1 MLNSKCNIQLQYK
14 TRMTKVRFL
23 QHGIRICALVWLLHS
38 CDSNRSGREAFSE
51 QYQHWLKMAEA
62 YTMTNPDSSLIYAD
76 SLLKNPKVLAEDS
89 LLIPVLIN
97 KALALRASGMRDS
110 CLSVLAQLPA
120 LCKRSRDTANWSRA
134 ENIKAAAFED
144 YGQPQLVIKHA
155 SRAYELAKAAG
166 LQLHTARALLRIGGA
181 YSEKRELVKAQYHLL
196 RAYLVFDALDSL
208 AHVSEVATRIAN
220 NYNTLG
226 KLDSALWYGR
236 LAVRKAEANGVPVV
250 RAQAY
255 NNLGI
260 LFKNS
265 QPDSAIY
272 WYKQSQALDPTLEV
286 RMNLISIAIQEGD
299 YSGDVQNMLDSLM
312 ADCRA
317 QKRWSGIAR
326 CHLQYSGIHEIKG
339 EWRLAA
345 EELEKAIRIGDSVGI
360 GFISMVG
367 RQALLEMF
375 TKSGRLPEA
384 VQLGNQLIRLKDS
397 IERDEK
403 IQAMQAL
410 QQYNKSEK
418 LQQELERKQKE
429 SGLKDVTNRKQKQV
443 IILLLLALILF
454 VIIIIKARARN
465 RKRLAESNLLIRRY
479 WEEAA
484 KLKEQLKQSTPLSLF
499 EKLVHHLEHDKPW
512 LNPELKVDDI
522 LEKLNCTRKAIT
534 AALEHEQAP
543 GLVYLVQQYRVQAA
557 IRLMQDPHC
566 KHYKIEV
573 IAAESGFGSYRTFH
587 RVFVQITGRKPAEY
601 LTDAARS

>member
-1 MLNSKCNIQLQYK
+1 MNIEATTLDWKWNKRHIVPGMACLLVLLLFAFACQN
-14 TRMTKVRFL
+14 TRNPNGELPQREA
-23 QHGIRICALVWLLHS
+23 GLLH
-38 CDSNRSGREAFSE
+38 
-51 QYQHWLKMAEA
+51 KAEA
-62 YTMTNPDSSLIYAD
+62 YVNSHPDSSLIFVDNLLKTAKITGD
-76 SLLKNPKVLAEDS
+76 SLRNS
-89 LLIPVLIN
+89 I
-97 KALALRASGMRDS
+97 
-110 CLSVLAQLPA
+110 
-120 LCKRSRDTANWSRA
+120 
-134 ENIKAAAFED
+134 
-144 YGQPQLVIKHA
+144 
-155 SRAYELAKAAG
+155 
-166 LQLHTARALLRIGGA
+166 
-181 YSEKRELVKAQYHLL
+181 HLL
-196 RAYLVFDALDSL
+196 RARAFYEEGKIDSALRILPALKDKCRIDRDTLNWLRAENLTGMTFILIGQTARAIGHAQTAYQLAVQSGHTIHQVKALVNLANFCSENNELVKSQSFLYRALRITKDCDSL
-208 AHVSEVATRIAN
+208 AHISEVATRIAT
-220 NYNTLG
+220 NYRTLG

-236 LAVRKAEANGVPVV
+236 LAVRMAEAYGVPII

-255 NNLGI
+255 NNMGI
-260 LFKNS
+260 LFQDI

-326 CHLQYSGIHEIKG
+326 CHLQYSKIHEIKG

-360 GFISMVG
+360 GFVSMAG
-367 RQALLEMF
+367 RQGLLEVF
-375 TKSGRLPEA
+375 RKSGRLHEA
-384 VQLGNQLIRLKDS
+384 VQLGDQLIRLKDS

-403 IQAMQAL
+403 MQAL
-410 QQYNKSEK
+410 QQSNKSEK
-418 LQQELERKQKE
+418 LQQELERKQEE
-429 SGLKDVTNRKQKQV
+429 SGLNDVTNRKQKQV
-443 IILLLLALILF
+443 IILLLLALTLL

-465 RKRLAESNLLIRRY
+465 RKRLAESDLLIRRY
-479 WEEAA
+479 REEAA

-557 IRLMQDPHC
+557 MRLMQDPRC
-566 KHYKIEV
+566 KHYKIEA
-573 IAAESGFGSYRTFH
+573 IATESGFGSYRTFH
-587 RVFVQITGRKPAEY
+587 RVFVQITGRNPAEY

>member
-1 MLNSKCNIQLQYK
+1 MLHSKSRILLQYM

-23 QHGIRICALVWLLHS
+23 QHGMRICALVWLLHS

-51 QYQHWLKMAEA
+51 QYQHWLKMAES

-97 KALALRASGMRDS
+97 KAMALKASGMRDS
-110 CLSVLAQLPA
+110 CLRVLAQLPT

-134 ENIKAAAFED
+134 ENIKAAVFED
-144 YGQPQLVIKHA
+144 YGQPQLAIKHA
-155 SRAYELAKAAG
+155 GRAYELARAAG
-166 LQLHTARALLRIGGA
+166 LQLHAARALLKIGGA
-181 YSEKRELVKAQYHLL
+181 YSEKQEIVKAQFHLL
-196 RAYLVFDALDSL
+196 RAYQVFTALDSL
-208 AHVSEVATRIAN
+208 AHVSEVATRIAA
-220 NYNTLG
+220 NYKTLG

-236 LAVRKAEANGVPVV
+236 LAVRMADAHGVPIV

-260 LFKNS
+260 LFRKF

-272 WYKQSQALDPTLEV
+272 WYKQSQALDPSLEV
-286 RMNLISIAIQEGD
+286 RMNLINIAIQKGD
-299 YSGDVQNMLDSLM
+299 YNEVLNMLDTLM

-326 CHLQYSGIHEIKG
+326 CHFQYSVIHEIKG
-339 EWRLAA
+339 DWRLAA
-345 EELEKAIRIGDSVGI
+345 EELEKAVRIGDSVGI

-367 RQALLEMF
+367 RKALLEVF
-375 TKSGRLPEA
+375 RKSGRLREA
-384 VQLGNQLIRLKDS
+384 VQLSDQLIRLKDS
-397 IERDEK
+397 IDRKEK
-403 IQAMQAL
+403 LQAMQAL
-410 QQYNKSEK
+410 QHYNKSEK
-418 LQQELERKQKE
+418 LQQELEQKQEE

-443 IILLLLALILF
+443 IIALLLALTLLAI
-454 VIIIIKARARN
+454 VIIKARARN

-499 EKLVHHLEHDKPW
+499 EKLVHYLEHDKPW
-512 LNPELKVDDI
+512 LKPELKMDDI
-522 LEKLNCTRKAIT
+522 LEKLNCTRKAMT
-534 AALEHEQAP
+534 AALDQEQVP
-543 GLVYLVQQYRVQAA
+543 GLVYLVQQYRVKEAM
-557 IRLMQDPHC
+557 RLMQDPRY
-566 KHYKIEV
+566 KHYKIEA
-573 IAAESGFGSYRTFH
+573 IATESGFGSYRTFH
-587 RVFVQITGRKPAEY
+587 RVFVQLTGRKPAEY